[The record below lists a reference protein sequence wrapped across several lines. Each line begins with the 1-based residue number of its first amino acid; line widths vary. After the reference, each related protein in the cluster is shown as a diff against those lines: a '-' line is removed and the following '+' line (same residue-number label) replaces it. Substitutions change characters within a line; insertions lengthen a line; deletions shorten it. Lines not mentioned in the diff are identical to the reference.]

1 MNYNTRNGCSYP
13 KPETDTHS
21 QVRTEFVAGA
31 LQRLLEK
38 SPKIP
43 LYARHSI
50 SSNKCIDQTQS
61 IQLSVALAI
70 RFHSFPMMRLRLA
83 HARWCLGLILMIVTN
98 MHISLWI
105 HRVYEKNS
113 SKDFHPLYSDFANQF
128 AMKRANYSR
137 ESYLQSTRL
146 LELEKIESDSSVTE
160 SLPEY
165 VGFPMSLHK
174 EANFSS
180 NNSEPVVVPTSL
192 NNLAQASASDA
203 VVMTVH
209 KANRRKIP
217 PTDYILPRKALPA
230 FASDESEYILS
241 SIIER
246 SSSSANLHL
255 TTFML
260 CHYALEPAVSIQN
273 VHKVHPV
280 MRETWRR
287 AVAKF
292 QTTQYHPSG
301 ARVQEADE
309 EIFRCRIRHSSE
321 SEPYTVMG
329 MFMPNR
335 LTADPSA
342 NRLLDIL
349 RCPLVESQ
357 AAYRSYANI
366 NESIYTEIIRGNATI
381 AAFTVP
387 WKSRQ
392 TGFLQ
397 SHSKAASA
405 VDAWRGHESIM
416 EDRSSEA
423 KEIVNGID
431 KLHICIP
438 CSSKEPT
445 LSTLPM
451 YLEFVS
457 HHLLLGASHI
467 NLPLPF
473 GWNSN
478 SMNRFTDIFQSYI
491 EEGTISKCRT
501 VIPTNQI

>member
-1 MNYNTRNGCSYP
+1 
-13 KPETDTHS
+13 
-21 QVRTEFVAGA
+21 
-31 LQRLLEK
+31 
-38 SPKIP
+38 
-43 LYARHSI
+43 
-50 SSNKCIDQTQS
+50 
-61 IQLSVALAI
+61 
-70 RFHSFPMMRLRLA
+70 
-83 HARWCLGLILMIVTN
+83 MIVTN

-105 HRVYEKNS
+105 HRVYDKNR
-113 SKDFHPLYSDFANQF
+113 SKDFHPLYSDFANEF

-146 LELEKIESDSSVTE
+146 LELEKIESDSNATE

-165 VGFPMSLHK
+165 VGPPISLHM
-174 EANFSS
+174 EANLSK
-180 NNSEPVVVPTSL
+180 NYSEPAVVPTAL

-209 KANRRKIP
+209 TADRRKIP

-260 CHYALEPAVSIQN
+260 CHYALEPSVSIQN

-292 QTTQYHPSG
+292 QSTQYHPSG

-309 EIFRCRIRHSSE
+309 DIFRCRIRHSSD
-321 SEPYTVMG
+321 SAPYVVVG

-357 AAYRSYANI
+357 AAYRSFAKSNG
-366 NESIYTEIIRGNATI
+366 SIYTEIIRGNTTI
-381 AAFTVP
+381 ATFTVP
-387 WKSRQ
+387 WNSRQ

-397 SHSKAASA
+397 SHSKAATA

-416 EDRSSEA
+416 DDRPSEV
-423 KEIVNGID
+423 KETVRGID

-473 GWNSN
+473 GWNSHA
-478 SMNRFTDIFQSYI
+478 MNRFTDIFQSYI
-491 EEGTISKCRT
+491 DEGTIVRQMSLIYTLYPLHNSEK
-501 VIPTNQI
+501 QK

>member
-1 MNYNTRNGCSYP
+1 
-13 KPETDTHS
+13 
-21 QVRTEFVAGA
+21 
-31 LQRLLEK
+31 
-38 SPKIP
+38 
-43 LYARHSI
+43 
-50 SSNKCIDQTQS
+50 
-61 IQLSVALAI
+61 
-70 RFHSFPMMRLRLA
+70 
-83 HARWCLGLILMIVTN
+83 MIVAN
-98 MHISLWI
+98 VHISLWVQRI
-105 HRVYEKNS
+105 YDKNS
-113 SKDFHPLYSDFANQF
+113 WSAFHPLYSDLAHQF
-128 AMKRANYSR
+128 AAKRANISH
-137 ESYLQSTRL
+137 ESYLESTGVF
-146 LELEKIESDSSVTE
+146 EIDKIESDADVNESST
-160 SLPEY
+160 EY
-165 VGFPMSLHK
+165 VGLPPTLHMDSNFP
-174 EANFSS
+174 S
-180 NNSEPVVVPTSL
+180 NQSGLAAVPTAL
-192 NNLAQASASDA
+192 NNLPQASASDA
-203 VVMTVH
+203 VLMTVH
-209 KANRRKIP
+209 TPNRRKIP
-217 PTDYILPRKALPA
+217 RTDYILPRKALPA

-246 SSSSANLHL
+246 SSSSASLHL

-260 CHYALEPAVSIQN
+260 CHYALEPAVSMQN

-287 AVAKF
+287 AAAKF

-321 SEPYTVMG
+321 SAPYMVVG

-335 LTADPSA
+335 LTADTSA

-349 RCPLVESQ
+349 RCPLTESQ
-357 AAYRSYANI
+357 GAYRSFASSNG
-366 NESIYTEIIRGNATI
+366 SIYVEIIRGNATI

-397 SHSKAASA
+397 SHSKAATA

-416 EDRSSEA
+416 DDRPSET
-423 KEIVNGID
+423 VRGMD

-438 CSSKEPT
+438 YSSKEPT

-473 GWNSN
+473 GWNSHAMN
-478 SMNRFTDIFQSYI
+478 SFTDIFQSYI
-491 EEGTISKCRT
+491 DEGTIVSQMFCIHAYHT
-501 VIPTNQI
+501 IPI